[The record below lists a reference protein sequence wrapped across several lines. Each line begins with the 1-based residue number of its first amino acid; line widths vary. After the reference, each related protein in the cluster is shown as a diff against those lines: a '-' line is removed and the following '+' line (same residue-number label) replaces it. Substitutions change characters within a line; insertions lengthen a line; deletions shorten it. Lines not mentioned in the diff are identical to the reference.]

1 MSCMVELTIR
11 CDTRDDVTEIW
22 YRYENRNY
30 APPPDEYGDRYGE
43 GSVAVVLM
51 RFAVSHHT
59 PKGVR
64 LRCGRFVLNE
74 STRRYACPTMELAME
89 SFLAR
94 KNRQISIYRSRIR
107 SVERALAQ
115 VEGQELRRIAKDE
128 AESDRSF
135 VF

>member
-1 MSCMVELTIR
+1 MMISLTRRSDTPTSEL
-11 CDTRDDVTEIW
+11 EIW

-30 APPPDEYGDRYGE
+30 APSVDEFGYCVGE

-51 RFAVSHHT
+51 RFAVDHHT

-64 LRCGRFVLNE
+64 LRCGRFVLNG
-74 STRRYACPTMELAME
+74 SIRRYACPTMELAMK

-107 SVERALAQ
+107 SIERALEQ
-115 VEGQELRRIAKDE
+115 VEGKEAHRISKDKLE
-128 AESDRSF
+128 ESRSTIF
-135 VF
+135 